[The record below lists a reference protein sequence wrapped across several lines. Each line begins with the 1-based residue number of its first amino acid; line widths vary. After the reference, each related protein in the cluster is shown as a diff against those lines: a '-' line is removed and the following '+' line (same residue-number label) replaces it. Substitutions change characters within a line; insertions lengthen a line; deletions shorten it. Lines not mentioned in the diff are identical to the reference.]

1 MVEYRLDKYSINMVC
16 QIQRGTEHRMKHL
29 LGIKGLT
36 TEEIIEILDRAE
48 RMKHE
53 VLEGGKK
60 DNLLSGKSVITLF
73 YENSTRTRLSF
84 ELASK
89 YLGATAANITASG
102 SSVEKGETLEDT
114 GKTIDEMGA
123 DAVIVRHAS
132 SGAPHMLSNYTNA
145 SVINAGDGMNEH
157 PTQALLDFMTMREK
171 YGSFEGLK
179 VSIIGDVKHSRVAR
193 SNIYGLTKLGAEV
206 VLCAPTTLMP
216 AEIERLNV
224 EVTTDADYAAHNA
237 DVIMGLRIQ
246 LERQKSG
253 LFPSVREYHKLFG
266 IDSRRLSLAKK
277 DAIVMHPG
285 PVNRGVELSAD
296 VADGPQSVIGGQ
308 VTNGVCVRM
317 AVLDMLTGGNK

>member
-1 MVEYRLDKYSINMVC
+1 
-16 QIQRGTEHRMKHL
+16 MKHL
-29 LGIKGLT
+29 LGIKELSK
-36 TEEIIEILDRAE
+36 EEIIHILDMAE
-48 RMKHE
+48 KMKHE

-60 DNLLSGKSVITLF
+60 NNMLSGKSIITLF

-102 SSVEKGETLEDT
+102 SSVAKGETLEDT

-123 DAVIVRHAS
+123 DAVIVRHSS
-132 SGAPHMLSNYTNA
+132 SGAPHMLSRCTKA

-171 YGSFEGLK
+171 YGEFKGLK
-179 VSIIGDVKHSRVAR
+179 VSIVGDVKHSRVAR
-193 SNIYGLTKLGAEV
+193 SNIYGLKKLGADITV
-206 VLCAPTTLMP
+206 CAPSTLMP
-216 AEIERLNV
+216 ADIEKFGVKL
-224 EVTTDADYAAHNA
+224 TYDADAAVHNA
-237 DVIMGLRIQ
+237 DVVMGLRIQ

-266 IDSRRLSLAKK
+266 IDSRRVALAKP

-296 VADGPQSVIGGQ
+296 VADGTQSVIGGQ

-317 AVLDMLTGGNK
+317 AILSLLTQAD